1 MHNHFF
7 KYFKFQCILRATEVL
22 AYYFKATLMTF
33 EPAADFLTL
42 KTVKIIK
49 IYPKLL
55 YDDSS

>member
-1 MHNHFF
+1 
-7 KYFKFQCILRATEVL
+7 
-22 AYYFKATLMTF
+22 MTF

-55 YDDSS
+55 YDDSSWRLRAEGDNKPLLS